1 MKFVAFKRIVM
12 YYRNIMNKPEVT
24 ISFNAPIEIK
34 SRLQKMAEKNGL
46 SVSVLMRMSAMQI
59 LNNGISIEPNFEPSD
74 ELKHTIATAER
85 DYKAGKL
92 TTVDSEAAL
101 LDHLKDL
108 KR

>member
-1 MKFVAFKRIVM
+1 MSKK
-12 YYRNIMNKPEVT
+12 EVT
-24 ISFNAPIEIK
+24 ISFNAPVDVK

-74 ELKHTIATAER
+74 ELKHAIASAEH
-85 DYKAGKL
+85 DYKAGEL
-92 TTVDSEAAL
+92 TTVENEAAL